1 MIGSMKDRK
10 EILDNDP
17 TMLRCYTTARKHGIS
32 YARASR
38 CEFGSNGCLDCPF
51 IHNKR
56 RTKPRNEHEYTEQN
70 NNDYSI

>member
-1 MIGSMKDRK
+1 MSFVVAKQQKID
-10 EILDNDP
+10 DNP
-17 TMLRCYTTARKHGIS
+17 IMSRCYEIARQHGIS
-32 YARASR
+32 EARASR

-70 NNDYSI
+70 NNDFSI